1 MCVATWTRETIHVL
15 RAATHRKGC
24 DIDIPTSGKGRTV
37 VVPPHIRD
45 DLKAHLEHYVDKA
58 TKPGCF
64 RLHAEGVT
72 SMIGARLCGTGT
84 ESHWPR
90 LC

>member
-1 MCVATWTRETIHVL
+1 MCAATCTRETIHA
-15 RAATHRKGC
+15 RGAATHRKGC
-24 DIDIPTSGKGRTV
+24 NIDTPKSGKGLTV

-58 TKPGCF
+58 TKPDCF

-72 SMIGARLCGTGT
+72 STIG
-84 ESHWPR
+84 
-90 LC
+90 